1 MGHHDYEFLY
11 MAFSIAVGIFARR
24 CNRSGFGWFVLAL
37 IITPLLA
44 FIICAI
50 LRPKSARGAAGSGT
64 AHGGKSSPQDVL
76 DVVARAKRGKR

>member
-50 LRPKSARGAAGSGT
+50 LRPKPARGAGGSGT
-64 AHGGKSSPQDVL
+64 AHGGKQDVL